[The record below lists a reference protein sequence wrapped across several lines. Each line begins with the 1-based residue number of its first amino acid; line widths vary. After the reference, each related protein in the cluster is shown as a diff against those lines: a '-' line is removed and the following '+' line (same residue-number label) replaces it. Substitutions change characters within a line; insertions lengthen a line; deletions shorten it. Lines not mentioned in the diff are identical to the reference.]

1 MMKPGWQL
9 EVAHRYD
16 FPYSLHVG
24 YSYRETIVIE
34 REVTI
39 MNWKLIVCSA
49 AIIAGLVLPASCGTA
64 GNLPAPADSGP
75 SYASLKN
82 AVVSEYTGKK
92 PVEWGETVAGVK
104 TSLATKE
111 RVIALTLDACGSPT
125 GKGIDAK
132 LINFLVREG
141 IPATLFIN
149 ARWIDANPELFLE
162 LARNPLFTIANHGLL
177 HKPASVNGRSAY
189 GIRGTKDLGELVD
202 EIELNAEKIHRLTGK
217 RPAYYRSGTA
227 YYDEIAVQVAE
238 KLGHTVI
245 GYSVLGDAGATFTRE
260 QVTAAL
266 LKSVPGSIVIAHM
279 NHPESG
285 TGKGIMAAVPLLKK
299 KGFRFVRLSDYPLQ

>member
-1 MMKPGWQL
+1 MANGLYPCEGSIDKGHCGVHAKLMKPGWQL

-24 YSYRETIVIE
+24 YSYRETVVIE

-49 AIIAGLVLPASCGTA
+49 AIITGLVLPASRGTA

-82 AVVSEYTGKK
+82 AVVSEYAGKK
-92 PVEWGETVAGVK
+92 PVEWGETVAGVM

-141 IPATLFIN
+141 IPATRIRSCSWNWPGTRCSPSPTTVFCTN
-149 ARWIDANPELFLE
+149 RHRSTAGRPTGSGARRTWANWW
-162 LARNPLFTIANHGLL
+162 T
-177 HKPASVNGRSAY
+177 RS
-189 GIRGTKDLGELVD
+189 
-202 EIELNAEKIHRLTGK
+202 
-217 RPAYYRSGTA
+217 S
-227 YYDEIAVQVAE
+227 
-238 KLGHTVI
+238 
-245 GYSVLGDAGATFTRE
+245 
-260 QVTAAL
+260 
-266 LKSVPGSIVIAHM
+266 
-279 NHPESG
+279 
-285 TGKGIMAAVPLLKK
+285 
-299 KGFRFVRLSDYPLQ
+299 